1 MDSDKLEKLIQ
12 TFSDSPL
19 TLLEVNDGETRLKM
33 RKPGAGEQPAAS
45 MQTPVGTPLVT
56 GAPLVAGMPLIAG
69 TPMAGAA
76 QAVAGTPAVAGMPA
90 AAGAPAAAAAQPA
103 PQTPSAPADDLVDIT
118 SPLVG
123 VFYSAASPDEPPYVS
138 EGDHVEPGDVLCLIE
153 AMKMFNEVKAE
164 RAGTVRRVVAQNGS
178 AVGVNDV
185 LMQIEAD

>member
-1 MDSDKLEKLIQ
+1 MDGEKLEKLIQ

-19 TLLEVNDGETRLKM
+19 TLLEVDDGEMRLKM
-33 RKPGAGEQPAAS
+33 RKPGAGEQVVL
-45 MQTPVGTPLVT
+45 PVSAT
-56 GAPLVAGMPLIAG
+56 AGMPMMVGA
-69 TPMAGAA
+69 PMAAGDAGA
-76 QAVAGTPAVAGMPA
+76 PA
-90 AAGAPAAAAAQPA
+90 AAGAPGIAVADAQPA
-103 PQTPSAPADDLVDIT
+103 SQPASAPADENLIDIT

-123 VFYSAASPDEPPYVS
+123 VFYSAASPDEPPYVR
-138 EGDHVEPGDVLCLIE
+138 EGDHVEEGDVLCLIE

>member
-56 GAPLVAGMPLIAG
+56 GAPLVAGMPLVAG
-69 TPMAGAA
+69 TPVAGAA
-76 QAVAGTPAVAGMPA
+76 QAVDGGPLA
-90 AAGAPAAAAAQPA
+90 AEAPVAAAAQPA

-164 RAGTVRRVVAQNGS
+164 QAGTVRRVVAQNGT
-178 AVGVNDV
+178 AVGVHDL
-185 LMQIEAD
+185 LMQIEAG